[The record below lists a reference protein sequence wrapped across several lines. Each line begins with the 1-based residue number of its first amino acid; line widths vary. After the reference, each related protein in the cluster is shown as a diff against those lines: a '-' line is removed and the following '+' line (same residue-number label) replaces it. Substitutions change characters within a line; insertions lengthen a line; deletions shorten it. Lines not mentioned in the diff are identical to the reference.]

1 MKRLSHGCGGKVN
14 ARTLGWMRIGLVV
27 SLLALGFVGGAQAST
42 PLAVLGFQE
51 DSSPTRLIDENAKA
65 MTLVGVDGVDIYGF
79 GQVDTPAPVDRKQLA
94 RAHAHGLPGVL
105 LVGNWSDK
113 ANDFSEALAHRTLGS
128 TQATDK
134 AAQTL
139 ADDVANQG
147 WDGVSVDLESLLPKD
162 TAGLTRFVSDLH
174 ADLPTSD
181 SLTVCLSASAHYSDY
196 AAMGYDLPA
205 LAASADQIVLMTYDD
220 HGPWE
225 NTPGPIGP
233 LAWQRASVAAL
244 EQDVPA
250 AKIFLGVANYGY
262 GWRPHSRPSLS
273 VAQARALAARFHAVP
288 HWIAAAGEWR
298 AKLSDGSTLW
308 WSDKRSMS
316 VRLHLARTLGVHG
329 IAVWSLAGDRL
340 P

>member
-1 MKRLSHGCGGKVN
+1 VRLAVALLVALVLAGG
-14 ARTLGWMRIGLVV
+14 
-27 SLLALGFVGGAQAST
+27 SQAAT
-42 PLAVLGFQE
+42 PLAVLGFQQ
-51 DSSPTRLIDENAKA
+51 DSSPAALVDRNAKA
-65 MTLVGVDGVDIYGF
+65 MTLVGVDGVDLTGA
-79 GQVDTPAPVDRKQLA
+79 GTLDTPAAVDRKQLA
-94 RAHAHGLPGVL
+94 HAHAHGLPAVL
-105 LVGNWSDK
+105 LLGNWSNK
-113 ANDFSEALAHRTLGS
+113 INDFSESLAHETLGS

-139 ADDVANQG
+139 ADDVAHQG
-147 WDGVSVDLESLLPKD
+147 WDGVSVDLEALAPSD
-162 TAGLTRFVSDLH
+162 AAGLTRFVSDLH
-174 ADLPTSD
+174 ADLPSGD
-181 SLTVCLSASAHYSDY
+181 SLTVCISASAHHSDY
-196 AAMGYDLPA
+196 AAMGYDLPG

-225 NTPGPIGP
+225 KTPGPIGP
-233 LAWQRASVAAL
+233 LGWQRASVAAL

-273 VAQARALAARFHAVP
+273 VAQARALARRFHGVP
-288 HWIAAAGEWR
+288 RWIAAAGEWR

-308 WSDKRSMS
+308 WSDKRSMR

-329 IAVWSLAGDRL
+329 IAVWSLAGDPL